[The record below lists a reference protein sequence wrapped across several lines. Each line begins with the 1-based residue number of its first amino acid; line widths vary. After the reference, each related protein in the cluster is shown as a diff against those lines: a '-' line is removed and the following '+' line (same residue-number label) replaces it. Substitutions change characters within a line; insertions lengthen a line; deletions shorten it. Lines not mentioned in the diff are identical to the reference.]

1 MHDGKHL
8 IALLLFG
15 VGAVLCAL
23 KIVHAGCAC
32 ISAGLFVEA
41 L

>member
-1 MHDGKHL
+1 MKQSKLVAL
-8 IALLLFG
+8 ILFG
-15 VGAVLCAL
+15 VGAVLGVVGVTNWA
-23 KIVHAGCAC
+23 IGC